1 MEIDRFE
8 LEDQID
14 SLNRVCKVLLA
25 AERQLAA
32 LAGWLEEVEFN
43 LRHSERSCDIEN

>member
-32 LAGWLEEVEFN
+32 LAGWLDEVVFN
-43 LRHSERSCDIEN
+43 LRHSERIDVSEN